1 MSTALY
7 RRYRPDRFEDVIG
20 QDHVTVPL
28 RTALAKD
35 RVNHAYLF
43 SGPRGCGKT
52 TSARILARCLN
63 CAQGPTP
70 TPCGECD
77 SCRDLA
83 TGGPGSL
90 DVLEIDAAS
99 HGGVEDARGLRE
111 RATFAPV
118 RDRYKILIIDEAHM
132 VTAAGFNALLKIVEE
147 PPEHLKFIFATTEPE
162 KVIGTIR
169 SRTHH
174 YPFRLVPPEPLI
186 AYLEQLCAEEG
197 VSVEKGVLPLVVRA
211 GTGSVRDTLS
221 VLDQLIAGAQEGQV
235 SYELAVSLLGFTP
248 EALLDDVI
256 DAVAADDTPTVFR
269 VVDRVVQSGQ
279 DPRRFVEDLL
289 DRFRDLVIA
298 RALPEEAGAIL
309 HGMPEDQ
316 VRRLSAQAAQLSR
329 AELSRLADITN
340 LALTDMVGATS
351 PRLHLELLMAR
362 LLLPASDETHRGLA
376 ARLEALER
384 RLELG
389 GAAPV
394 EDGAPEGTT
403 TPARSGTPAADGG
416 GSAENAEG
424 SGTLTGA
431 ALARAAMRRPEEP
444 APTASTAP
452 PERWTPP
459 APQSVAEAP
468 EGDAAAGATGSE
480 RPQQAPQPGRPEPA
494 EVGARSGDTRRPEA
508 GSRAEPEGRPEPEG
522 RSQAQER
529 TGAAPAPAHGPE
541 ETAAPS
547 SPTPAPAASQV
558 EMIRR
563 AWPDILTAL
572 EDASRLVWMLV
583 KDNASV
589 AGYDGSL
596 LTIGFQQD
604 GPRQSLLGR
613 GGDRVLGEAVHQV
626 LGIRPRLDLILGG
639 DAPTGDARAQSGARP
654 AGPAR
659 TDRPERPAP
668 QQGRPD
674 RPTAQPNR
682 PAPAP
687 GQAPREPESSR
698 PTPPRSAAP
707 STAEDDPAPPAA
719 PPRAT
724 QQRQTPEP
732 SPAWT
737 PAAPATSW
745 GPAPT
750 SSTTPAPAP
759 PADGWGGPDEEP
771 PAWDDAPPPEEDPWD
786 SLPAF
791 DPDAEQDDS
800 DGPEGW
806 TPPARDAE
814 ERPVG
819 AAGWD
824 GPVPSVEDWGAPPQA
839 APAPGGAAPDAGQDS
854 PVRPDA
860 PTPGESEP
868 SAEEVRRAYDPGPL
882 VREEEHSIPV
892 FARPEAELRAEFAKR
907 FGATRP
913 AGFDDGAGAAADGDS
928 ARPATPSPAP
938 DDDAAATERRDL
950 HPAASGAGPS
960 SDEQRRPTG
969 APTADETPD
978 PGVPA
983 DDADATPRAAA
994 GPAGADFPGSGH
1006 PASMYPRLMERLRAG
1021 GPLEPPVNAGSS
1033 GGGGTGGGPGAPG
1046 GPDPDASPGSPAG
1059 GRPSAASLGAR
1070 PADVEPAGGASAP
1083 PSLDAR
1089 AAAIRAAREAA
1100 QGRGPTRPADTGPA
1114 APATSGVGWE
1124 DEVASDDDVPLEDS
1138 GLVGRAVVERVLGG
1152 RLLEERP
1159 NDA

>member
-394 EDGAPEGTT
+394 EDGTPEGTT
-403 TPARSGTPAADGG
+403 TPARSGTPAADGS
-416 GSAENAEG
+416 GSAGNADG
-424 SGTLTGA
+424 SGPLTGA
-431 ALARAAMRRPEEP
+431 ALA
-444 APTASTAP
+444 
-452 PERWTPP
+452 
-459 APQSVAEAP
+459 
-468 EGDAAAGATGSE
+468 
-480 RPQQAPQPGRPEPA
+480 
-494 EVGARSGDTRRPEA
+494 
-508 GSRAEPEGRPEPEG
+508 
-522 RSQAQER
+522 
-529 TGAAPAPAHGPE
+529 
-541 ETAAPS
+541 
-547 SPTPAPAASQV
+547 
-558 EMIRR
+558 
-563 AWPDILTAL
+563 
-572 EDASRLVWMLV
+572 
-583 KDNASV
+583 
-589 AGYDGSL
+589 
-596 LTIGFQQD
+596 
-604 GPRQSLLGR
+604 
-613 GGDRVLGEAVHQV
+613 
-626 LGIRPRLDLILGG
+626 
-639 DAPTGDARAQSGARP
+639 
-654 AGPAR
+654 
-659 TDRPERPAP
+659 
-668 QQGRPD
+668 
-674 RPTAQPNR
+674 
-682 PAPAP
+682 
-687 GQAPREPESSR
+687 
-698 PTPPRSAAP
+698 
-707 STAEDDPAPPAA
+707 
-719 PPRAT
+719 
-724 QQRQTPEP
+724 
-732 SPAWT
+732 
-737 PAAPATSW
+737 
-745 GPAPT
+745 
-750 SSTTPAPAP
+750 
-759 PADGWGGPDEEP
+759 
-771 PAWDDAPPPEEDPWD
+771 
-786 SLPAF
+786 
-791 DPDAEQDDS
+791 
-800 DGPEGW
+800 
-806 TPPARDAE
+806 
-814 ERPVG
+814 
-819 AAGWD
+819 
-824 GPVPSVEDWGAPPQA
+824 
-839 APAPGGAAPDAGQDS
+839 
-854 PVRPDA
+854 
-860 PTPGESEP
+860 
-868 SAEEVRRAYDPGPL
+868 
-882 VREEEHSIPV
+882 
-892 FARPEAELRAEFAKR
+892 
-907 FGATRP
+907 
-913 AGFDDGAGAAADGDS
+913 
-928 ARPATPSPAP
+928 
-938 DDDAAATERRDL
+938 
-950 HPAASGAGPS
+950 
-960 SDEQRRPTG
+960 
-969 APTADETPD
+969 
-978 PGVPA
+978 
-983 DDADATPRAAA
+983 
-994 GPAGADFPGSGH
+994 
-1006 PASMYPRLMERLRAG
+1006 
-1021 GPLEPPVNAGSS
+1021 
-1033 GGGGTGGGPGAPG
+1033 
-1046 GPDPDASPGSPAG
+1046 
-1059 GRPSAASLGAR
+1059 
-1070 PADVEPAGGASAP
+1070 
-1083 PSLDAR
+1083 
-1089 AAAIRAAREAA
+1089 
-1100 QGRGPTRPADTGPA
+1100 
-1114 APATSGVGWE
+1114 
-1124 DEVASDDDVPLEDS
+1124 
-1138 GLVGRAVVERVLGG
+1138 
-1152 RLLEERP
+1152 
-1159 NDA
+1159 